1 MFDIIAIAGSPSHPS
16 RSAAVLEHLCFLIK
30 QRGLSSATITVR
42 HAPAEDLVFGAMDSS
57 WIREQAALI
66 ARSRGVVIATPV
78 YKAAYSGVLKAF
90 LDILPQQV
98 LAGKIVLPVA
108 TGGSMA
114 HLLSIDYALK
124 PVLAAL
130 GARYVLGGVFGV
142 DSQIQRI
149 EDDRYHFDL
158 DLERRLHESAVELV
172 EGVQCLGQSDTA
184 PVVAARVLTG
194 AQIVH

>member
-1 MFDIIAIAGSPSHPS
+1 VFDIIAIAGSPSHPS
-16 RSAAVLEHLCFLIK
+16 RSAAVLEHLRVLVK

-42 HAPAEDLVFGAMDSS
+42 QAPAEDLLFGDMDSPWVS
-57 WIREQAALI
+57 EQAALI
-66 ARSRGVVIATPV
+66 AQSRGVVIATPV

-130 GARYVLGGVFGV
+130 GARYVLGGVFAV
-142 DSQIQRI
+142 DAQIQRI

-158 DLERRLHESAVELV
+158 GLERRLHDSVVELV
-172 EGVQCLGQSDTA
+172 EGVRCLGQSDDA
-184 PVVAARVLTG
+184 PVMAARVLAG
-194 AQIVH
+194 A